1 MAREDVFRVRHTSWP
16 AVGESNAEQ
25 AIINRAGL
33 QVVTDFVTQ
42 LILGGWA
49 YHIQAGTED
58 APVASTAAI
67 DDELAFML
75 VDQNVGYAMLPL
87 ALQTVIANWTT
98 GTLFNT
104 MLEADKDKK
113 RYSSGGTAFVPAN
126 LRGDDLHSFN
136 GVAYTVTADI
146 VALAKS
152 AVPNSVELWRGGVIE
167 DAQATPDG
175 AAAAL
180 GGNARYSI
188 RKDPFIV
195 LTDASSFVIHHGA
208 TTADANSYGNF
219 QFAQVEKSLLI

>member
-1 MAREDVFRVRHTSWP
+1 MAREDVFRVRNTSWP
-16 AVGESNAEQ
+16 ALGESSSEQ
-25 AIINRAGL
+25 AVINRAGA
-33 QVVTDFVTQ
+33 VIVADFLTQ

-67 DDELAFML
+67 DDQLAFML
-75 VDQNVGYAMLPL
+75 VDQNTGYAMLPL
-87 ALQTVIANWTT
+87 GLQTIIANWTT

-104 MLEADKDKK
+104 MLEADKDKV
-113 RYSSGGTAFVPAN
+113 RYASGGTLFVPAN
-126 LRGDDLHSFN
+126 LRGDDLHSFS

-146 VALAKS
+146 VAAAKS
-152 AVPNSVELWRGGVIE
+152 AVPNSVELWRAGVIE

-180 GGNARYSI
+180 GGKAEYSI
-188 RKDPFIV
+188 RNNPFIV
-195 LTDASSFVIHHGA
+195 LTDLSSFVVHHGA